1 MEALAKPMDP
11 DVAHGRSPG
20 LDDTKAPDGKTG
32 CPNMHGYERS
42 MALGHEHHPRP
53 WSYARAWW
61 KYSPWISTQILHA
74 IGAQTET

>member
-32 CPNMHGYERS
+32 CPNMHGYESS
-42 MALGHEHHPRP
+42 MALGH
-53 WSYARAWW
+53 
-61 KYSPWISTQILHA
+61 
-74 IGAQTET
+74 